1 MNSTQNK
8 PILEKPIIKSIA
20 ISCNTFLRPDILAKT
35 LDSIA
40 KLNIPDGILIKV
52 LVVDN
57 DKNATAKPVVE
68 KIKIT
73 YPFDLTYCVEE
84 KRGLA
89 NARNRLLQEAINL
102 GVSHIAILDD
112 DDIADKDWIL
122 NLVDLYNNQEN
133 AYIISGPE
141 YCCFDGEFPKY
152 LTNNNIFVKK
162 TTKKKGELRKV
173 CSTHNAFFPINIVK
187 DANIWFDSS
196 FIFMGGEDGDF
207 FYRASKAG
215 YNIAFNPDA
224 IVREINGKDRVNL
237 KWILSRN
244 YYNGY
249 SGSYLQYKSKNKQIR
264 RFIYLIKM
272 ILICFVNMLI
282 SLISVILGRT
292 VFFNALGLSCKNL
305 GKLMGAILLKPMN
318 YYEFL
323 NGGINKW

>member
-1 MNSTQNK
+1 MTNTQIKSN
-8 PILEKPIIKSIA
+8 LEKTKIESIA
-20 ISCNTFLRPDILAKT
+20 ISCNTFLRPNILAKT

-40 KLNIPDGILIKV
+40 KLNIPDDILIKV

-57 DKNATAKPVVE
+57 DKNATAKPVIE
-68 KIKIT
+68 KIKAT
-73 YPFDLTYCVEE
+73 YPFELTYCVEE

-112 DDIADKDWIL
+112 DDIADKDWVL

-173 CSTHNAFFPINIVK
+173 CSTHNAFFPVNVVK

-196 FIFMGGEDGDF
+196 FVFMGGEDGDF
-207 FYRASKAG
+207 FYRAS
-215 YNIAFNPDA
+215 
-224 IVREINGKDRVNL
+224 
-237 KWILSRN
+237 SRN

-249 SGSYLQYKSKNKQIR
+249 SGSYLQYKNKNKPIR
-264 RFIYLIKM
+264 RLLYLIKM
-272 ILICFVNMLI
+272 ILICFIDVVI
-282 SLISVILGRT
+282 SLISIILGRT
-292 VFFNALGLSCKNL
+292 LFFNVLGLSCKNI

-323 NGGINKW
+323 NGGISK